1 MAENEASQSDV
12 HFHTGLFL
20 GLIYL
25 GFQIRIVFIF
35 GRETNEREVGIGD
48 HNSQNTTG
56 IKTVATRT
64 PVGRDVTGAIVVVA
78 AW

>member
-1 MAENEASQSDV
+1 M
-12 HFHTGLFL
+12 
-20 GLIYL
+20 
-25 GFQIRIVFIF
+25 FIF
-35 GRETNEREVGIGD
+35 GRETNEREVGIDD

-64 PVGRDVTGAIVVVA
+64 PVGRDVTGAIVVAA